1 MIRFMMTAA
10 VALGLSGA
18 ALAQDAEPAQKPV
31 VIEMSEGNL
40 DAPVEVIEY
49 ASFTCGHCATFN
61 RDQYAKL
68 RENYI
73 DTDKIKFTFRD
84 VYFDRP
90 GLWASMVA
98 RCGGEMRFFG
108 MSDLLFE
115 KQRDWIGDGDMAGIV
130 ERLRTVGKSG
140 GLSDEQ
146 LDACLSDADKALALV
161 EWHEANTE
169 EHNIKATP
177 SLVINGETHSNMSYE
192 DLAALIDAELAKS
205 AE

>member
-10 VALGLSGA
+10 VALGLSTA
-18 ALAQDAEPAQKPV
+18 VLAQEADTAAEPV

-40 DAPVEVIEY
+40 DSAVEVIEY
-49 ASFTCGHCATFN
+49 ASFTCGHCANFN
-61 RDQYAKL
+61 GDQYAKL

-73 DTDKIKFTFRD
+73 DTGKIKFTFRD

-108 MSDLLFE
+108 MSDLLFD
-115 KQRDWIGDGDMAGIV
+115 KQREWIGDGDMAGIV

-140 GLSDEQ
+140 GLTDEQ
-146 LDACLSDADKALALV
+146 LDVCLSDADKALALV
-161 EWHEANTE
+161 SWYEANVE

-177 SLVINGETHSNMSYE
+177 SIVINGETHSNMSYE
-192 DLAALIDAELAKS
+192 DLAALIDAELAKA